1 MTLFHR
7 QFLLITTLCAI
18 VLTTACQTRGPNSPY
33 VAPPYDPSRQSWEG
47 QLEKL
52 RSQEMQ
58 LPKRED
64 YYIGPG
70 DVLSL
75 SLVGRQELL
84 GETEDGK
91 GLEILV
97 TENPLITLPLVGA
110 IRAHGKTPQ
119 QLEED
124 IKVAYSKQV
133 KDPVPVLTIQ
143 KYYANQVAVLG
154 SVKTPGKY
162 PLEAGDTVLDSVFK
176 AGGLTFGGPTGN
188 LPPARILKV
197 YREKLTQRE
206 KTELTPEQLVE
217 KLKEADNQ
225 VIPRTEIVIPLD
237 EFLFGGNLSYNIP
250 VVPNDIVFIPPAGTV
265 SVHGQVTNP
274 RVVFLGPSLR
284 TVVQV
289 ITETGGLK
297 YKAAS
302 RIEIVRT
309 NSDGSTVSFFMHARK
324 MLRRDV
330 EDFVLQD
337 NDQVFIYKNTWRTFV
352 DSALGIF
359 RASVNTGINTTYS
372 PIP

>member
-1 MTLFHR
+1 MTLFPR
-7 QFLLITTLCAI
+7 PLLLLLTLCAI
-18 VLTTACQTRGPNSPY
+18 AFTVGCKTRGPNSPY
-33 VAPPYDPSRQSWEG
+33 VAPPYDPSRQAWEG

-70 DVLSL
+70 DVPSL
-75 SLVGRQELL
+75 SLVGRQEIL
-84 GETEDGK
+84 GETESGK

-119 QLEED
+119 QLEQD
-124 IKVAYSKQV
+124 IKVAYSAQL
-133 KDPVPVLTIQ
+133 KDPIPVLTVQ

-154 SVKTPGKY
+154 SVKMPGKY

-176 AGGLTFGGPTGN
+176 AGGLTFGGPSGN

-206 KTELTPEQLVE
+206 KTELTPDELVA
-217 KLKEADNQ
+217 KLKEGDNQ
-225 VIPRTEIVIPLD
+225 VIPRREIILPLD

-265 SVHGQVTNP
+265 SVHGQVTTP

-284 TVVQV
+284 TVIQV
-289 ITETGGLK
+289 VTECGGLK

-302 RIEIVRT
+302 RIEVVRT
-309 NSDGSTVSFFMHARK
+309 NADGSTVSFFMHVRK

-337 NDQVFIYKNTWRTFV
+337 NDQIFIYKNTWRTVV

-359 RASVNTGINTTYS
+359 KASVNTGINTTYS
-372 PIP
+372 PVP